1 MTLCEF
7 RVLRQVDSRRSN
19 GGATVGALLA
29 LHEPDAG

>member
-7 RVLRQVDSRRSN
+7 RVLQQADSRCSN
-19 GGATVGALLA
+19 GAAAVGALLA